1 MEWQFADAKN
11 RLSELINRALTE
23 GPQRVL
29 RREDAV
35 VVVAERDY
43 EKLTRCGPGLQGIP
57 AGQGAESGGRGSHS
71 QSFPDAHCETLTYAE
86 PRCAPLPR
94 LHLPPRKCR

>member
-1 MEWQFADAKN
+1 VEWRLADAKN
-11 RLSELINRALTE
+11 RFSELVNRALTE

-43 EKLTRCGPGLQGIP
+43 EKLT
-57 AGQGAESGGRGSHS
+57 GARP
-71 QSFPDAHCETLTYAE
+71 SFKEFLLGEGASLEDVDLTRDRS
-86 PRCAPLPR
+86 PMRVIKP
-94 LHLPPRKCR
+94 

>member
-1 MEWQFADAKN
+1 MEWRFADAKN

-43 EKLTRCGPGLQGIP
+43 EKLSGARPSFKEFLLSKGAGLERVDLTRDRSAMRIAKP
-57 AGQGAESGGRGSHS
+57 
-71 QSFPDAHCETLTYAE
+71 
-86 PRCAPLPR
+86 
-94 LHLPPRKCR
+94 